1 MKFLVVG
8 DVVGKTGVERLEKE
22 LPNLIKEKNID
33 FCIVNGENSANGK
46 GLRIS
51 E

>member
-22 LPNLIKEKNID
+22 LPKTQQTEK
-33 FCIVNGENSANGK
+33 V
-46 GLRIS
+46 
-51 E
+51 